1 MITEYTVKDSASI
14 LTVINDAAVKYKGV
28 IPDECWHEP
37 YMSPHELREELE
49 AGVLM
54 FGYAENRVLLGVM
67 GTQQVEDVTLI
78 RHAYT
83 LSEYQGKGIG
93 TSLLRYLFEINES
106 ARLLVGTWQ
115 DATWAINFY
124 LKHGFVLHTKK
135 QKDQLLEQYW
145 QVPLQQMQT
154 SVVLERQ
161 MELNG

>member
-14 LTVINDAAVKYKGV
+14 LIVINDAAVKYKGV

-37 YMSPHELREELE
+37 YMSQQELSEELE
-49 AGVLM
+49 AGVRM
-54 FGYAENRVLLGVM
+54 FGYAENSVLLGVM
-67 GTQQVEDVTLI
+67 GTQEVEEVTLI

-83 LSEYQGKGIG
+83 LSGYQGKGIG
-93 TSLLRYLFEINES
+93 TSLLRYLFEINKS
-106 ARLLVGTWQ
+106 TRFLVGTWQ

-124 LKHGFVLHTKK
+124 LNHGFIMHARK
-135 QKDQLLEQYW
+135 QTDQLLKQYW

>member
-37 YMSPHELREELE
+37 YMSPNELREELE
-49 AGVLM
+49 AGVRM

-67 GTQQVEDVTLI
+67 ATQEVEDVTLI

-83 LSEYQGKGIG
+83 LSGYQGKGIG
-93 TSLLRYLFEINES
+93 TSLLRYLFEINKS
-106 ARLLVGTWQ
+106 VRLLVGTWQ